1 MFALLT
7 GRLILE
13 DSAKAIKVMTSRRK
27 SQRGFSLIELLI
39 VVAIIG
45 ILAAISIPYLELAKQ
60 SANAASALNSLRQ
73 IHSSEVSY
81 RTAYSRYG
89 DIPML
94 STSGYLNDG
103 HLSNGVKSNYNFNI
117 TVDTDPTLNYEAR
130 ATPAFQPT
138 FSDHYFIDAS
148 GVIHAQAGA
157 PADANSPAL
166 K

>member
-1 MFALLT
+1 
-7 GRLILE
+7 
-13 DSAKAIKVMTSRRK
+13 MTSRRK

-45 ILAAISIPYLELAKQ
+45 ILAAIAIPYLELAKQ
-60 SANAASALNSLRQ
+60 SANASSALNSLRQ

-81 RTAYSRYG
+81 RTAFARYA

-103 HLSNGVKSNYNFNI
+103 HLVNGEKSNYNFTI
-117 TVDTDPTLNYEAR
+117 TVDADPTANYQAT

-138 FSDHYFIDAS
+138 VSMHYFIDAT
-148 GVIHAQAGA
+148 GVIHAQAGS
-157 PADANSPAL
+157 PADANSAAL